1 VSSPEV
7 VRAVR
12 EILAKEEVTEL
23 CRQCRLAQQASA
35 EEQNKSKEPS
45 PDVESLKSDNLSL
58 SHQCEELRQELA
70 VLQSSA
76 DSFHSDN
83 AKLQVTVATLQ
94 SQVSSL
100 SSQHTALQLANS
112 QLVAE
117 KDEVEIFVMYKTCFA
132 SRGSVNSTKYSHF
145 IPQECLIL
153 NVVFDCSSHNFYS
166 TF

>member
-1 VSSPEV
+1 VSNPEV
-7 VRAVR
+7 IRALR
-12 EILAKEEVTEL
+12 ELLAKEEVTEL

-35 EEQNKSKEPS
+35 EEQNKNNEPS
-45 PDVESLKSDNLSL
+45 PDVESLRSDNESL
-58 SHQCEELRQELA
+58 SRQCEELHQELA

-100 SSQHTALQLANS
+100 STQHTALQLANS

-117 KDEVEIFVMYKTCFA
+117 KDEVEMFLVSMTCFI
-132 SRGSVNSTKYSHF
+132 SRGTVTSTSHF
-145 IPQECLIL
+145 ISRECHIV
-153 NVVFDCSSHNFYS
+153 NVVFECSSHNFCGS
-166 TF
+166 F